1 MEKQLLQVRN
11 FQAAFGVE
19 MPDKP
24 KMLGKKRARLRQT
37 LLQEEVTELA
47 EAKDLVDVADAL
59 TDILYITYGTIHEY
73 GLADRAVM
81 LFDEVHR
88 SNMSKLDFDGKPIFR
103 EDGKVMKPETYLP
116 PKLQPIL
123 ERDFTVYKESEVM
136 KEIAEIQKKETEKR
150 IIKRIYNKLN
160 LFDRLLFWLYNKAED
175 KLKNKIEVKF
185 PKAIDGEIVVRVY
198 HKEYGV

>member
-1 MEKQLLQVRN
+1 MEKQLLQVRD
-11 FQAAFGVE
+11 FQAAFGAE

-37 LLQEEVTELA
+37 LLQEEVTWLA
-47 EAKDLVDVADAL
+47 EAKDLVDVAGAL

-103 EDGKVMKPETYLP
+103 EDGKVLKPETYLP

-136 KEIAEIQKKETEKR
+136 KEIAEIQKTETEKR

-185 PKAIDGEIVVRVY
+185 PKTIDGEIVVRVY

>member
-1 MEKQLLQVRN
+1 MEKQLLQVRD
-11 FQAAFGVE
+11 FQAAFGAE

-103 EDGKVMKPETYLP
+103 EDGKVLKPETYLP

-160 LFDRLLFWLYNKAED
+160 LFDRLLFWLYNK
-175 KLKNKIEVKF
+175 I
-185 PKAIDGEIVVRVY
+185 
-198 HKEYGV
+198 

>member
-1 MEKQLLQVRN
+1 MEKQLLQVRE

-19 MPDKP
+19 MPNKP

-59 TDILYITYGTIHEY
+59 ADILYITYGTIHEY

-103 EDGKVMKPETYLP
+103 EDGKIMKPETYLP
-116 PKLQPIL
+116 PKIKPIL

-136 KEIAEIQKKETEKR
+136 KEIAKIEKSATEMR
-150 IIKRIYNKLN
+150 IIKKIYNKLN
-160 LFDRLLFWLYNKAED
+160 LFDRLLFWLYNKTEA
-175 KLKNKIEVKF
+175 KLKDKIEVKF
-185 PKAIDGEIVVRVY
+185 PKTIDGNIVVRVY
-198 HKEYGV
+198 HREYGV